1 MGHSYPP
8 PIEVPSLKIIVASSQ
23 PASQPARSSHACT
36 QPMVETEL
44 PSYQAF
50 LIASSSYWLAAP
62 SSHVRNTTTNYRNTR
77 SNKEDSQARR
87 IP

>member
-1 MGHSYPP
+1 MGHIHHPLKQ
-8 PIEVPSLKIIVASSQ
+8 VPSLKIIVAS
-23 PASQPARSSHACT
+23 SQPARSSHACT

-62 SSHVRNTTTNYRNTR
+62 SSHVRNTTTN
-77 SNKEDSQARR
+77 
-87 IP
+87 